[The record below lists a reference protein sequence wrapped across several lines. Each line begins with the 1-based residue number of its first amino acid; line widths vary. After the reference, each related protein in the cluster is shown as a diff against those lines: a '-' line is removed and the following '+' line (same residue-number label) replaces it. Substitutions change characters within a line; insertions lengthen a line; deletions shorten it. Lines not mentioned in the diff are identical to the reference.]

1 MSKLESV
8 SSHDTHL
15 FSRMVDILVMSGT
28 GNFNYGLDISNLG
41 ILASVLNENG
51 ETNKWGKSI
60 NANQLK
66 QVIYRIRS
74 KGLLDEF
81 SVDWSEFSH
90 PSSIGHAYKNIVH
103 MKSDLTRTIPRQ
115 WNQVGNLQPNT
126 L

>member
-8 SSHDTHL
+8 SSHNTHL

-66 QVIYRIRS
+66 QVIHRIRS
-74 KGLLDEF
+74 KGLLNEF
-81 SVDWSEFSH
+81 PLDWSEFSH
-90 PSSIGHAYKNIVH
+90 PSSIGYAYKNMVH
-103 MKSDLTRTIPRQ
+103 MKSDLTRTIPRRY
-115 WNQVGNLQPNT
+115 NRVENSL
-126 L
+126 

>member
-1 MSKLESV
+1 MLPSCNNPGC
-8 SSHDTHL
+8 
-15 FSRMVDILVMSGT
+15 SRAGYRLDT
-28 GNFNYGLDISNLG
+28 GNFTYGLDISNLG

-66 QVIYRIRS
+66 QVIHRIRS
-74 KGLLDEF
+74 KGLLSEF
-81 SVDWSEFSH
+81 PLDWSEFSH
-90 PSSIGHAYKNIVH
+90 PSSIGYAYKNMVH

-115 WNQVGNLQPNT
+115 FNQVGNLQPNT

>member
-1 MSKLESV
+1 MSKLAKV

-28 GNFNYGLDISNLG
+28 GKHYPDVDISNLG

-51 ETNKWGKSI
+51 ETNKWGKRI

-66 QVIYRIRS
+66 QVIHRIRS
-74 KGLLDEF
+74 KGLLNEF

-90 PSSIGHAYKNIVH
+90 PSSIGHAFKSLVH

-115 WNQVGNLQPNT
+115 CNQGENSL
-126 L
+126 